1 MPLFFR
7 SNKEG
12 KNNRRFRILTLLNS
26 IQNYYSLGSSSELWH
41 SVAYG
46 NVMFEVASFG
56 C

>member
-1 MPLFFR
+1 MPLFFWI
-7 SNKEG
+7 NKEG
-12 KNNRRFRILTLLNS
+12 KNNRSLRLLTLLNS
-26 IQNYYSLGSSSELWH
+26 IQNYYSLGSNSELWH